1 VSRSGD
7 LSEAHAGGRID
18 RLHVHDAFLEQATY
32 LDSSAIWGE
41 HSPARLVRH
50 LGAVSEVS
58 SVLGQITELT

>member
-1 VSRSGD
+1 V
-7 LSEAHAGGRID
+7 GRIG
-18 RLHVHDAFLEQATY
+18 RLHVHDAFLEQGTY

-50 LGAVSEVS
+50 LGAVSDVS